1 MNKKKEIVPKFRF
14 PKYVNS
20 EQWISTELSSLL
32 DYERPDLYIVESDNY
47 KNEGIPVLT
56 ANKSFILGYTDEK
69 NNIYS
74 RVPVI
79 IFDDFTTEKKYVDFP
94 FKVKSSAIK
103 ILKPKGNN
111 VLKFVFE
118 LMNTINFEAKEHKR
132 YYISTYQKLFACVP
146 KDVKEQQ
153 KIADCLFSIDDLID
167 AESRKLKVLE
177 KYKKGLMQKMFP
189 AEGQTLPEWR
199 FPEFSDG
206 DGWIKTS
213 LSQICIMQAGKFI
226 NASEISDEQKN
237 NMYPCYGGNGLRGY
251 TLTHNCSGKYP
262 LIGRQG
268 ALCGNVTFATGNFYA
283 TEHAIVVTANKNIDE
298 KWLYYLLDYLQLNQ
312 YATGQA
318 QPGLSVQTLEKVM
331 AIYPGE
337 GEEQKKIANCLSEID
352 TIIAEQSNKVEQ
364 LKAHKKGLM
373 QGLFP
378 SLEEADV

>member
-103 ILKPKGNN
+103 ILKQKGNN

-132 YYISTYQKLFACVP
+132 YYISTYQKLFVCVP

-177 KYKKGLMQKMFP
+177 KYKKGLMQKLFP

>member
-132 YYISTYQKLFACVP
+132 YYISTYQKLFVCVP

-177 KYKKGLMQKMFP
+177 KYKKGLMQKLFP